1 MELKLYGG
9 LQTQLTHQRSSIPQ
23 AAFEDNLAVAECMNG
38 HAPNQGRLAVG
49 RQAEEIRSVVNF
61 PRPLQAA
68 ASFIPMIAGRVEIMF
83 LFFVIGIL
91 ESLEQYRN
99 RYGMGKCVSVRL

>member
-1 MELKLYGG
+1 MDVHFFLFKQKTAYELRMSDLSSDVCSSD
-9 LQTQLTHQRSSIPQ
+9 LTQLTHQRSSIPQ

-83 LFFVIGIL
+83 
-91 ESLEQYRN
+91 
-99 RYGMGKCVSVRL
+99 

>member
-68 ASFIPMIAGRVEIMF
+68 ASFIPMIAGRVERSEERR
-83 LFFVIGIL
+83 V
-91 ESLEQYRN
+91 
-99 RYGMGKCVSVRL
+99 GKEWVRKCRSRWSTDQ

>member
-38 HAPNQGRLAVG
+38 HAPNQGRIAVG

-61 PRPLQAA
+61 PRPLPEA
-68 ASFIPMIAGRVEIMF
+68 ASFIPMIAGRVETMF
-83 LFFVIGIL
+83 HCILIGIL
-91 ESLEQYRN
+91 ERLE
-99 RYGMGKCVSVRL
+99 LAA

>member
-49 RQAEEIRSVVNF
+49 RQAEVIRSVVNF

-68 ASFIPMIAGRVEIMF
+68 ASFIPMLAGRVEIMF
-83 LFFVIGIL
+83 RSEERRL
-91 ESLEQYRN
+91 
-99 RYGMGKCVSVRL
+99 GKECVRRVRVRVETVHKK